1 MKMVLTGLQ
10 HIHDTGLV
18 HRDIKPANLLL
29 NKSGILKI
37 ADFGQTRVVDP
48 GFVYTLDIG
57 TR

>member
-1 MKMVLTGLQ
+1 MVLTGLQ